1 MSRLVTKQ
9 ASVLAPLLLLLS
21 ASPSFG
27 QTAEHTDMQPLSD
40 NEQHDPAGRVGIGA
54 QVGDPTGLSLK
65 LYRRTTSGGLFESA
79 KAFSFLAA
87 WDLDNFFFLSAH
99 ALYERPIPDSPLN
112 YYLGPG
118 AVVGIDDRRAGDDF
132 VLGISGAFGLNF
144 FTDRF
149 EVFLELTP
157 WIKLIPETD
166 GSLGGGIGVRY
177 YP

>member
-1 MSRLVTKQ
+1 MNTSVVRMAAALV
-9 ASVLAPLLLLLS
+9 AVVLPMLS
-21 ASPSFG
+21 IASFG
-27 QTAEHTDMQPLSD
+27 QTAAQWYEQPTDQYD
-40 NEQHDPAGRVGIGA
+40 QHEPAGRVGIGA

-65 LYRRTTSGGLFESA
+65 LYRRKTSGGIFESA

-87 WDLDNFFFLSAH
+87 WDLDNFFFLSGH
-99 ALYERPIPDSPLN
+99 ALYERPIPESPLN

-118 AVVGIDDRRAGDDF
+118 AVVGIDDRRAADDF

-149 EVFLELTP
+149 EVFLELMP

-166 GSLGGGIGVRY
+166 GALGGGIGLRY